1 MAQHLFSS
9 LLLLAQEAPNKPLI
23 LRLDG
28 ATRAK
33 VLAALAA
40 LIILGFLMIALT
52 WLGARWTRRYM
63 GPKLKPTVDGL
74 ATDAEWARA
83 NQEQKEVAG
92 KKKG

>member
-1 MAQHLFSS
+1 MPSLLFS

-40 LIILGFLMIALT
+40 LVILGFLLIALT

-63 GPKLKPTVDGL
+63 GPKLKPTVDGM
-74 ATDAEWARA
+74 ATDAEWARVK
-83 NQEQKEVAG
+83 QEQSEDSR